1 MPICALLSEQ
11 GTQTLAGSQG
21 TLSAMLLDGIHGK
34 SEKRSNP
41 LKNVVLVAGCLHVQ
55 LAQFFG
61 GSRTF
66 LQESEGAKPNFKTC
80 SEVPA

>member
-1 MPICALLSEQ
+1 LLAF
-11 GTQTLAGSQG
+11 T
-21 TLSAMLLDGIHGK
+21 
-34 SEKRSNP
+34 EKVKKEATH

-61 GSRTF
+61 GSRNF
-66 LQESEGAKPNFKTC
+66 LRESEGAKPNFKTC